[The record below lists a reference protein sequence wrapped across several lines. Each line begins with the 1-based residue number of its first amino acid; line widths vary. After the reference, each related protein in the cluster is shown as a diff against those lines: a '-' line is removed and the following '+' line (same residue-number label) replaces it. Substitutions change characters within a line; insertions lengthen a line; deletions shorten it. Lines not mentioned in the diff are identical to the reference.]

1 MKIFKNSHR
10 FILTIIIFTY
20 ILLLFFF
27 PILCIEG
34 AKNGL
39 LLWFEQLLPSLLPFL
54 ILSGLCV
61 RFGLTDFIGKLFY
74 PFFRFLPIS
83 KQGCYPIVIG
93 FLSGYPVGAKTCA
106 DMLIEKKLTKREASF
121 LLCFC
126 NNASPMFLTGFTAC
140 SCLGLVKYRYL
151 IFFIIVI
158 SGFFSALLLYPFI
171 FKHMSETYPNSIL
184 TAASVEPI
192 KENKKEPKTSSA
204 IQKLDE
210 TILSSFEIMVKI
222 GGYIILFSIPA
233 MLFLSLFSYLLSD
246 SNNFSVFLPA
256 IVLGMLEIS
265 TGVSFLGSAALPLLI
280 KIVLTL
286 SVCAFGGFSAL
297 AQTKSV
303 IGSSGLSIQYYLLS
317 KILQSIFA
325 AGIGFFIFSYIIP
338 L

>member
-1 MKIFKNSHR
+1 MKIFFKNPR
-10 FILTIIIFTY
+10 RIILAVIIFSY

-27 PILCIEG
+27 PVLCIEG

-121 LLCFC
+121 LLCLC

-140 SCLGLVKYRYL
+140 NCLGLPKYRYL

-158 SGFFSALLLYPFI
+158 SGLFSALLLYPFL
-171 FKHMSETYPNSIL
+171 FKHMPETYSSTVGSI
-184 TAASVEPI
+184 TESAI
-192 KENKKEPKTSSA
+192 ENKKILAAPSSA

-210 TILSSFEIMVKI
+210 TILSGFEVMVKI

-233 MLFLSLFSYLLSD
+233 TLFSALFSYLFSD
-246 SNNFSVFLPA
+246 SNQLSVFLPA
-256 IVLGMLEIS
+256 IVLGTLEIS
-265 TGVSFLGSAALPLLI
+265 TGVSFLGSAALPFLT

-303 IGSSGLSIQYYLLS
+303 IGSSGLSIRYYLLS

-325 AGIGFFIFSYIIP
+325 AGISFLLFSFKSS
-338 L
+338 